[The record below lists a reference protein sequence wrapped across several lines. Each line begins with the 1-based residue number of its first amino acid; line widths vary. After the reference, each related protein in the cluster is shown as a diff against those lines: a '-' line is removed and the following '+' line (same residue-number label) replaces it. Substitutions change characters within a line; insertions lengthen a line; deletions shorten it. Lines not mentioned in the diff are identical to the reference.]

1 MFSLSTQ
8 TSPKTTRDITKYSV
22 INMNRLLVGFALAA
36 SLVANLVQMSSIETQ
51 QNEIKRLQNEI
62 KQLQNEVKV
71 LKEYKESCG
80 LNGIKKMAN
89 EYVIDPVQHA
99 YKALAAKVGGQD

>member
-1 MFSLSTQ
+1 MFSPSTQ

-22 INMNRLLVGFALAA
+22 VNMNRLLVGFALAA
-36 SLVANLVQMSSIETQ
+36 SLVANLTQMSFIETQ
-51 QNEIKRLQNEI
+51 QNEIKR
-62 KQLQNEVKV
+62 LQNEVKV

-99 YKALAAKVGGQD
+99 YKALVAKVGGSD